1 MTDLRIRVLSKSEE
15 SLTTADTSQP
25 SLGRVDSDGKDLAAE
40 KTNDK
45 VEVGSRWGGLRRRFF
60 PGGVTNSAD
69 PQRTRKTVDAHDE
82 DLIPDAFEAD
92 ASVALDL
99 AWRQR
104 GTDHSVPLAQRIRYN
119 LMVGESAE

>member
-15 SLTTADTSQP
+15 SLTTADTS
-25 SLGRVDSDGKDLAAE
+25 GKDLAAE

-104 GTDHSVPLAQRIRYN
+104 GTDHSAPLAQRIRYN